1 MADPRSSKLSERRFH
16 ESGAVR
22 ARGGYGL
29 CIREEDRES
38 GKIPLIRYARHVARV
53 RRMIPNKQSAGAAYH
68 GYSGSH
74 RPNRQLLKSMP
85 DAATRDVHSW
95 LRTPLGQRVY
105 RLERKMT
112 SEALAHVFGWQMLQ
126 IGLWGDD
133 DGLIAEGRTQRKTVL
148 ARRGARAASHL
159 AAIRSRTDSLAIA
172 SDSVDAVVLPHTLEY
187 EPEPHEILREV
198 ERILSG
204 EGHLIVLG
212 FRPLSSWGLRHLFA
226 KDGFP
231 PGLER
236 LIGEGRLRD
245 WLKLL
250 GFEIVDARRYLFT
263 LPWGSAGHSSHSL
276 LERTGA
282 HLWPVFAGGYLI
294 KARKRV
300 YAVTPIRPRWRLR
313 PKVVG
318 GLIKP
323 TTRVYTGA
331 GGWRP
336 DVEKV
341 RVRRACLVRA

>member
-1 MADPRSSKLSERRFH
+1 MR
-16 ESGAVR
+16 
-22 ARGGYGL
+22 
-29 CIREEDRES
+29 
-38 GKIPLIRYARHVARV
+38 RV
-53 RRMIPNKQSAGAAYH
+53 RRSKRTKVIGAILSTMTH
-68 GYSGSH
+68 GDPS
-74 RPNRQLLKSMP
+74 P
-85 DAATRDVHSW
+85 DLQSW
-95 LRTPLGQRVY
+95 LRGALGQRVY
-105 RLERKMT
+105 TLERKIAT
-112 SEALAHVFGWQMLQ
+112 EALAQVFGWQLLQ

-133 DGLIAEGRTQRKTVL
+133 DGLLAEGRTQRKAVL
-148 ARRGARAASHL
+148 AWHGSRPVGRP

-198 ERILSG
+198 GRILSA

-236 LIGEGRLRD
+236 MIGEGRLRD

-263 LPWGSAGHSSHSL
+263 LPLGSSAPSSQSFF
-276 LERTGA
+276 ERSGQY
-282 HLWPVFAGGYLI
+282 LWPLFAGGYLI

-300 YAVTPIRPRWRLR
+300 YTLTPVLPRWRLR

-318 GLIKP
+318 GLIEP
-323 TTRVYTGA
+323 TTRGS
-331 GGWRP
+331 G
-336 DVEKV
+336 
-341 RVRRACLVRA
+341 